1 MTTTY
6 GLTSTGFVPK
16 TLEVLIDDMNAELQS
31 VFGSSINVT
40 DGILAKFVAIVCE
53 RYAELWEGLETC
65 YSSQDPSKATG
76 TALEALCALT
86 GTVKKKASSS
96 SVTLTLTGTPTT
108 VVNTGSR
115 GATASTGQ
123 KFATEAA
130 ATIVSVTAW
139 VPSTVYAV
147 GDRRTNGGNVYICTV
162 AGASAGSGG
171 PTGNG
176 TGIVDNLATWNYLGL
191 GTGAVDVVATCT
203 VTGPVTALARDI
215 TVIDTPVGGWSSV
228 INILDATQGADIE
241 SDQLLR
247 LRRQYEL
254 GLSGSTPADAIR
266 AALLEL
272 ANVVSVTVFVND
284 SDITDTNGMPP
295 HSVEALVQPVS
306 PVPAGFDQTVFD
318 ALFANIAAGIATT
331 GNTPGTATDSQGTVH
346 DITYSRPTEVPIY
359 VAITLTKDPA
369 TYPSNGD
376 ALVQA
381 AIKSWGALQSCGKD
395 AVSSALIAQAFT
407 VAGVLDVTVCNIGL
421 TATPTTNTTIAIS
434 LRQLATYD
442 TGRITVTSSNGTP

>member
-1 MTTTY
+1 MTTF

-16 TLEVLIDDMNAELQS
+16 TLEILISDMNAELQAA
-31 VFGSSINVT
+31 FGASINVT
-40 DGILAKFVAIVCE
+40 NGILAKIVAIVCE

-76 TALEALCALT
+76 SALEALCALT

-108 VVNTGSR
+108 VVALGSR

-123 KFATEAA
+123 KFATTAS
-130 ATIVSVTAW
+130 ATIAAVTAW
-139 VPSTVYAV
+139 APSTVYAV
-147 GDRRTNGGNVYICTV
+147 GDRRTNSGNVYICTV

-171 PTGNG
+171 PTGTG
-176 TGIVDNLATWNYLGL
+176 TGIVDNLATWNYLGT
-191 GTGAVDVVATCT
+191 GTGAVDVVANCT
-203 VTGPVTALARDI
+203 ITGAVTALARDI
-215 TVIDTPVGGWSSV
+215 TVIDTPVSGWSSV
-228 INILDATQGADIE
+228 INILDATQGSDIE

-247 LRRQYEL
+247 QRRQYEL
-254 GLSGSTPADAIR
+254 GLAGSTPADSLR

-272 ANVVSVTVFVND
+272 ANVVSVTVFTND
-284 SDITDTNGMPP
+284 GDVTDVNGMPP

-306 PVPAGFDQTVFD
+306 PVPAGFDQTVFN
-318 ALFANIAAGIATT
+318 AVFANIAAGIATT

-346 DITYSRPTEVPIY
+346 TVTYSRPTEVPIY

-369 TYPSNGD
+369 KYPTNGD

-381 AIKSWGALQSCGKD
+381 AIKAWGGLQACGKD
-395 AVSSALIAQAFT
+395 AVSSALIAQVFT
-407 VAGVLDVTVCNIGL
+407 VPGVLDVTVCNIGL
-421 TATPTTNTTIAIS
+421 TASPTSNATIPIS